1 MFEDQ
6 SIRQLKIIV
15 HQLTQRVE
23 MLEKKLI
30 KLLPSLTPTPKTR
43 KTKQNSQRKIKQEG
57 EPAETKDDN
66 LRTPD

>member
-1 MFEDQ
+1 
-6 SIRQLKIIV
+6 
-15 HQLTQRVE
+15 